1 MASKGFIMNII
12 RKAFAA
18 VMLMAASLSS
28 QAFDLPVHHQYV
40 LFNSETRNVD
50 YYNYD
55 MHVVWHKEPD
65 ASQMGYYAQF
75 AFYFQTGSVGYMGLQ
90 KDSQSGKKAIFS
102 IWDSQGL
109 AQPASSV
116 CKRFNH
122 EGNGTSCIIPFE
134 WKPGHEYKL
143 RLWRIQNSF
152 NGAGEKWGGWVVDY
166 TSGEETLIGVI
177 QVNNSHGRQGFG
189 GLNGQAIATI
199 ENYYGGG
206 VKTVQCS
213 NMSNFAVT
221 WTGPFINNASKRFD
235 TAQVTYNTGVG
246 NPCQHNNNAN
256 SNGFNSVTSQTGFD
270 VTPQNPESSDLWAK
284 YSRKQLEEADCIF
297 AWAERNWYDIFDQSK
312 FKHRRINRTL
322 YGMYYRDYAVNG
334 SGHSVIISYP
344 TGQIL
349 KGDPAGGYTNLGSLE
364 TWLHQSNC
372 RR

>member
-1 MASKGFIMNII
+1 MSFI

-18 VMLMAASLSS
+18 IALMVASVTGH
-28 QAFDLPVHHQYV
+28 AFEVPVHHQYV
-40 LFNSETRNVD
+40 LYSVDHREVD

-65 ASQMGYYAQF
+65 STQMGYFAQF
-75 AFYFQTGSVGYMGLQ
+75 AFYFQGGSVGYMGLQ
-90 KDSQSGKKAIFS
+90 KDNVTGKKVVFS
-102 IWDSQGL
+102 IWDSQGR
-109 AQPASSV
+109 AEPAGSS
-116 CKRFNH
+116 CKRFSH
-122 EGNGTSCIIPFE
+122 EGNGTSCIIPFD
-134 WKPGHEYKL
+134 WKAGHEYKL
-143 RLWRIQNSF
+143 RVWRIQNSYD
-152 NGAGEKWGGWVVDY
+152 GASEKWGGWIIDY

-199 ENYYGGG
+199 ENYYGGS
-206 VKTVQCS
+206 VKSVQCNS
-213 NMSNFAVT
+213 MTNFAVT

-235 TAQVTYNTGVG
+235 TAQIMYNTGVG
-246 NPCQHNNNAN
+246 NPCQHNNSAN

-297 AWAERNWYDIFDQSK
+297 AWAERNWYDIFDQTK